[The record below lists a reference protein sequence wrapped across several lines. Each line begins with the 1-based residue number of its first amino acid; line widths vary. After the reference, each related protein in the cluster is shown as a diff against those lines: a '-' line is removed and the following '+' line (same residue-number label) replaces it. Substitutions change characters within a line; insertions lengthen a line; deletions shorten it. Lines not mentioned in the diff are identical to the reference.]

1 MPETVSL
8 EAHVQVDSS
17 PEWAGI
23 VGALQDNG
31 SYERGCMLGIHNER
45 YFFALASSRK
55 AKLTYLTAPSKLE
68 KGRMNHLVGSYDGNI
83 MRLYVDGKQVAQSD
97 EQKGALYADEN
108 SWLTVGAYKDN
119 DELYRF
125 QGIIK
130 SVTIYDG
137 VLKLTESELSQ

>member
-1 MPETVSL
+1 MPETISL

-45 YFFALASSRK
+45 YFFSLASSQK
-55 AKLTYLTAPSKLE
+55 SKLTYLTAPANLE
-68 KGRMNHLVGSYDGNI
+68 KGKMTQLVGTYDGDI
-83 MRLYVDGKQVAQSD
+83 MRLFVDGKQVAQSGD
-97 EQKGALYADEN
+97 QKGALYADEN

-125 QGIIK
+125 QGLIK

-137 VLKLTESELSQ
+137 VLKFSSSD